1 MSHIYQIAFL
11 DTQETQW
18 LEFFFK
24 ALQRGI
30 TTVMV
35 KISAEHI
42 DMNRVFFGFKVK
54 NIIDCQI
61 DDLTV
66 ILNGNDLS
74 LGCKMLHRL

>member
-1 MSHIYQIAFL
+1 MAHIDQIAFL

-24 ALQRGI
+24 ALQGGVAA
-30 TTVMV
+30 VMV

-42 DMNRVFFGFKVK
+42 DMNRMFFGFKIK

-66 ILNGNDLS
+66 IPNGNDFA
-74 LGCKMLHRL
+74 LGCKMFYRL